1 VRKRSVSSISLLCES
16 LATATNV
23 CTESGA
29 SGTNTSTS
37 IGGEMN
43 AIFFPIQVYK
53 RRLNKD
59 KAPGKYQAQKN
70 LDAISLG
77 RN

>member
-1 VRKRSVSSISLLCES
+1 VRKPSDSNKCF
-16 LATATNV
+16 

-53 RRLNKD
+53 RWLNKG

>member
-1 VRKRSVSSISLLCES
+1 
-16 LATATNV
+16 
-23 CTESGA
+23 
-29 SGTNTSTS
+29 
-37 IGGEMN
+37 MN